1 MKEMH
6 QSQFRFVIMLAFL
19 IIVVTKVNCQTTIPD
34 VLLKNSLHEQ
44 MNYIEERTKI
54 YENYRAIREDMFQL
68 LKKNIAD
75 TVYED
80 IKNINDLNAKTIILN
95 RTIDSLNTRLQ
106 TVQSRLE
113 ETTLTKNSL
122 KVFGMEVN
130 KTIYNLIMWA
140 ILVVLAGSLIIGF
153 MAFKQNISLTNNT
166 REEIMELKK
175 EFEAYRKTSR
185 EAREKMSMDHFKEIK
200 KLKGTK

>member
-1 MKEMH
+1 MNK
-6 QSQFRFVIMLAFL
+6 SKFRFVIILVVL
-19 IIVVTKVNCQTTIPD
+19 IIVSTRVKCQTTIPE
-34 VLLKNSLHEQ
+34 VLVKNPLREQ

-75 TVYED
+75 TISED
-80 IKNINDLNAKTIILN
+80 IKNINALNAKTIILS
-95 RTIDSLNTRLQ
+95 RTIDSLNSQLQ

-122 KVFGMEVN
+122 KVFSLEVN

-140 ILVVLAGSLIIGF
+140 ILAVLAGSLIIGF
-153 MAFKQNISLTNNT
+153 LAYKRNITLTNST
-166 REEIMELKK
+166 RREIMELKK
-175 EFEAYRKTSR
+175 EFEDYRKTSR